1 MVKPIF
7 TRFRLPLD
15 SNMKYVQ
22 KLVLLHLR
30 PIILAQDEVTDSA
43 VRRLLFD
50 AGDDIDDLMTLC
62 QADITSKNPEKVR
75 RYIKNFQLVRQKL
88 VELEEC
94 DRIRN
99 FQPPVSGNDIM
110 ETFNLSPCH
119 EIGIIKDAIKD
130 AILDGQIPN
139 EREAAWQL
147 MLQKAAEL
155 GLYPTKQ

>member
-1 MVKPIF
+1 M
-7 TRFRLPLD
+7 
-15 SNMKYVQ
+15 
-22 KLVLLHLR
+22 
-30 PIILAQDEVTDSA
+30 
-43 VRRLLFD
+43 
-50 AGDDIDDLMTLC
+50 
-62 QADITSKNPEKVR
+62 R

-88 VELEEC
+88 VELEER

-110 ETFNLSPCH
+110 EIFNLSPCH

-155 GLYPTKQ
+155 GLHPTKQ

>member
-1 MVKPIF
+1 MTAEYDICAPVDHFLCKD
-7 TRFRLPLD
+7 L
-15 SNMKYVQ
+15 S
-22 KLVLLHLR
+22 VLCYFKG
-30 PIILAQDEVTDSA
+30 ILAA
-43 VRRLLFD
+43 
-50 AGDDIDDLMTLC
+50 
-62 QADITSKNPEKVR
+62 
-75 RYIKNFQLVRQKL
+75 
-88 VELEEC
+88 
-94 DRIRN
+94 
-99 FQPPVSGNDIM
+99 PVSGNDIM